1 MSQIRVID
9 KYMKDKNM
17 KDKNMKDKHVKDQQ
31 CHRHW
36 KGYNY
41 D

>member
-1 MSQIRVID
+1 MSQIRVI
-9 KYMKDKNM
+9 DKNM

-36 KGYNY
+36 KGYSY

>member
-9 KYMKDKNM
+9 KNMKDKNM

-36 KGYNY
+36 KGYSY